1 MSHVTTGPFVPAPF
15 PLARIWRRI
24 GRAIGGTK
32 DPRATAL
39 RRAQRERMSPHL
51 MRDMGL
57 IDTHDPGAHLALMPP
72 GRLHHP
78 YY

>member
-1 MSHVTTGPFVPAPF
+1 MSHVTTGPALPAPF
-15 PLARIWRRI
+15 PSARIWRRLW
-24 GRAIGGTK
+24 RALGGST

-39 RRAQRERMSPHL
+39 RLAQREHMSPHL

-72 GRLHHP
+72 GRLHFP
-78 YY
+78 YF